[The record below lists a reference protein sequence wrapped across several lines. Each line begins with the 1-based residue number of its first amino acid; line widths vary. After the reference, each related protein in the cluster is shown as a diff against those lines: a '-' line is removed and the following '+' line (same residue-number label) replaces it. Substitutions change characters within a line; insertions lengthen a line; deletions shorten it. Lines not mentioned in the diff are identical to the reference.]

1 MRSNLYPVLAKFTQ
15 RSPVQVGRM
24 MGEWQHW
31 QQQQQQKQQRQNMS
45 EEEISLFFIFCS
57 SFMTLNGYE
66 NF

>member
-1 MRSNLYPVLAKFTQ
+1 
-15 RSPVQVGRM
+15 M

-31 QQQQQQKQQRQNMS
+31 QQQQQQQKQQRQNMS

>member
-1 MRSNLYPVLAKFTQ
+1 
-15 RSPVQVGRM
+15 M

-45 EEEISLFFIFCS
+45 EEEISLFFIFSS